1 VTVAPVESSA
11 TSTALVLPFEVASAR
26 RARRRLG
33 SDLRLAG
40 VPPGAGHD
48 ALVVLSELV
57 GNSLRHARPLSAGT
71 LRVRWTRRPA
81 ELEIA
86 VTDGG
91 GLTYPR
97 NLDLPASALGGRG
110 LAIVDELSETW
121 GVRRESDSTT
131 VYAVLS
137 LEPAEARA
145 R

>member
-11 TSTALVLPFEVASAR
+11 TSTALMLPFEVASAR

-33 SDLRLAG
+33 ADLRLAG
-40 VPPGAGHD
+40 VSPDAAHD

-57 GNSLRHARPLSAGT
+57 GNALRHARPLRAGT
-71 LRVRWTRRPA
+71 LRVRWTRRRDD
-81 ELEIA
+81 LEVA

-91 GLTYPR
+91 GPTYPR

-121 GVRRESDSTT
+121 GVRREPDSTT
-131 VYAVLS
+131 VYAVLPLDS
-137 LEPAEARA
+137 DAPMR
-145 R
+145 